1 MSQPNVDRRTFI
13 TRAGATGIALAAGGG
28 SAAAI
33 ARATNRKGRVP
44 GATKKTL
51 QQSIK
56 GHVFVKGQPG
66 FDSVAPIYNT
76 RFDGVVPD
84 RVARPIDAKD
94 VQAAVQWCVA
104 NNSPTR
110 ARSGGHSYAGY
121 STLSGGTV
129 LDLRQHVSGISFNKQ
144 AGTATIG
151 AGAQLIDVYAALS
164 AHGVTIPSGSCPSV
178 GIAGVT
184 LGGGMGLAGRNFGL
198 TLDNVKSIQ
207 IVTADGKLQTVDS
220 KNNPNDLFWALRGGG
235 GGNFGVVTAFTF
247 NVHKVPSSVAY
258 FNVSWPLSSASAAI
272 DAWQSWGPH
281 TTDKITSV
289 FHLDASTSGSS
300 ASVNANG
307 QYFGPSSDLPKL
319 LGRLLSVSGASLH
332 KVDLGYMQ
340 MRMLDAGCSMIS
352 FDGCHTVGAHPG
364 GTLPREKFWAK
375 SDYVGKPIPA
385 AGRSALIS
393 AAEHRGGSGSGAVLF
408 DCYGGKINTVP
419 SGATA
424 FVHRNVLFAIQY
436 LTYDSNFD
444 WLNSTY
450 QVMRPYVTGGA
461 YQNYI
466 DAGQKNWQSAY
477 YGSNYSRLVKVQKA
491 VDPHHFFNFP
501 QAIGR

>member
-258 FNVSWPLSSASAAI
+258 FNVSLA
-272 DAWQSWGPH
+272 
-281 TTDKITSV
+281 
-289 FHLDASTSGSS
+289 
-300 ASVNANG
+300 
-307 QYFGPSSDLPKL
+307 
-319 LGRLLSVSGASLH
+319 
-332 KVDLGYMQ
+332 
-340 MRMLDAGCSMIS
+340 
-352 FDGCHTVGAHPG
+352 
-364 GTLPREKFWAK
+364 
-375 SDYVGKPIPA
+375 
-385 AGRSALIS
+385 
-393 AAEHRGGSGSGAVLF
+393 AVLGL
-408 DCYGGKINTVP
+408 GGDRRVAVVGP
-419 SGATA
+419 ARDRQDHLGLPPRREHLGFLGQRQRQRA
-424 FVHRNVLFAIQY
+424 VL
-436 LTYDSNFD
+436 
-444 WLNSTY
+444 
-450 QVMRPYVTGGA
+450 RPVE
-461 YQNYI
+461 
-466 DAGQKNWQSAY
+466 
-477 YGSNYSRLVKVQKA
+477 
-491 VDPHHFFNFP
+491 
-501 QAIGR
+501 